1 LKKMSADYPQPT
13 TQPTAQNLA
22 AAGAR
27 SISPERVRGALA
39 ERPFEPHPLFVNGH
53 AQTLVAYAWPRRF
66 QLRAHRLDEE
76 RVFAIEAGVQLLAH
90 CRWQNEPRTASTVVL
105 VHGLEGSSS
114 SIYILGTAAKA
125 FRAGFNVVR
134 LNLRNCGAT
143 EHLTPTLYN
152 SGMSGD
158 LNAVLNDLIER
169 DQLQRI
175 FIVGFSMSA
184 NMALK
189 LAGEAPNQLP
199 AQLSGI
205 CAVSPPVDL
214 ATSAVALEAR
224 ANWLYQQSF
233 MRSLRRRMR
242 HKQKLFPDL
251 YDTTDIHLVRTV
263 REFDDRYTS
272 IHGGYENA
280 EDYYARA
287 SALPLI
293 RHIQIPTLLI
303 HAQDDPFIPFH
314 SFRDPSLATNPSVIF
329 IAPEHGGHVGFV
341 AADTHG
347 EDRFWAENR
356 IVQFCKLIDD
366 GRAR

>member
-1 LKKMSADYPQPT
+1 MSTDYPQM
-13 TQPTAQNLA
+13 TAQTATQNQA
-22 AAGAR
+22 AAGGGIAR
-27 SISPERVRGALA
+27 VSLESISRALS

-76 RVFAIEAGVQLLAH
+76 RMFEVEEGVQLLAH
-90 CRWQNEPRTASTVVL
+90 CRWQKEPRNAPTIVL

-114 SIYILGTAAKA
+114 SIYILSTAAKA
-125 FRAGFNVVR
+125 FRVGFNVVR
-134 LNLRNCGAT
+134 LNLRNCGST

-158 LNAVLNDLIER
+158 LNAVMNDLIER
-169 DQLQRI
+169 DKLQRI
-175 FIVGFSMSA
+175 FIAGFSMSA

-189 LAGEAPNQLP
+189 LAGEAPDALP
-199 AQLSGI
+199 PELSGI
-205 CAVSPPVDL
+205 CAISPPIDL
-214 ATSAVALEAR
+214 AASAVALEER
-224 ANWLYQQSF
+224 ANWLYEQSF

-242 HKQKLFPDL
+242 YKQKLFPDL

-263 REFDDRYTS
+263 REFDNRYTS

-293 RHIQIPTLLI
+293 RQIRIPTLLI

-314 SFRDPSLATNPSVIF
+314 SFREPSLSTNPSVVF

-366 GRAR
+366 SRAD

>member
-1 LKKMSADYPQPT
+1 MST
-13 TQPTAQNLA
+13 ELSRTITQA
-22 AAGAR
+22 AAHTPAGANPR
-27 SISPERVRGALA
+27 ASLDKIARALA
-39 ERPFEPHPLFVNGH
+39 ERPFVPHPLFVNGH
-53 AQTLVAYAWPRRF
+53 AQTLAAYVWPRRF
-66 QLRAHRLDEE
+66 QLRGHRLDEE
-76 RVFAIEAGVQLLAH
+76 RYFEVEDGVRLLAH
-90 CRWQNEPRTASTVVL
+90 CRWQKERHSSPTIVL
-105 VHGLEGSSS
+105 IHGLEGSSTS
-114 SIYILGTAAKA
+114 VYILGTAAKA

-134 LNLRNCGAT
+134 LNLRNCGST

-158 LNAVLNDLIER
+158 LNAVVHDLIER
-169 DQLQRI
+169 DRLRRI
-175 FIVGFSMSA
+175 FLVGFSMA
-184 NMALK
+184 GNMTLK
-189 LAGEAPNQLP
+189 LAGEAPDALP
-199 AQLSGI
+199 PELAGI
-205 CAVSPPVDL
+205 CAVSPPIDL

-233 MRSLRRRMR
+233 IRSLRRRMR
-242 HKQKLFPDL
+242 YKQKLFPDL
-251 YDTTDIHLVRTV
+251 YDTTDIHLIRTI
-263 REFDDRYTS
+263 REFDNRYTS

-293 RHIQIPTLLI
+293 RHIRIPSLLI

-314 SFRDPSLATNPSVIF
+314 SFRDSSLTTTPSLLF

-356 IVQFCKLIDD
+356 VVQFCKAIDNI
-366 GRAR
+366 RAH